1 MLKYVARRILQMIPV
16 FIGVTLILFALR
28 VPGFLPG
35 DPIKLIAGERP
46 LPEGTRRQ
54 VIAENHLDDPVY
66 IQYYEY
72 IKGISKGF
80 QFKWVDGKPVN
91 QIDLGNSY
99 QKNRPVK
106 QILFD
111 KFGNTFRLAF
121 AAILVEIII
130 GLLAGIISAVKQFSF
145 WDVVVTLST
154 SILVSVPVF
163 WLGLLLQMF
172 FGIQLRNWT
181 GGAVSLPITGMGSP
195 PDVSHLI
202 LPAITLASVSTAYV
216 ARIMRSQMLE
226 AMGQDYIRTAMAKGL
241 TQRAV
246 VFRHALKNALIPV
259 VTFIGIDLGTLMG
272 GAILTESV
280 FSWPGVG
287 REIYL
292 AVTQRD
298 WPVVMGGVIVIVLIV
313 MIVNLLVDI
322 SYAWLDPRIRYGGAA
337 E

>member
-16 FIGVTLILFALR
+16 FLGVTFILFALR
-28 VPGFLPG
+28 IPGFLPG
-35 DPIKLIAGERP
+35 DPIQLIVGERTLTP
-46 LPEGTRRQ
+46 ALRAQIE
-54 VIAENHLDDPVY
+54 EKNHLDESVPA
-66 IQYYEY
+66 QYAWYVSG
-72 IKGISKGF
+72 ILKGDFG
-80 QFKWVDGKPVN
+80 D
-91 QIDLGNSY
+91 SY
-99 QKNRPVK
+99 QKSRPVRD
-106 QILFD
+106 ILFD
-111 KFGNTFRLAF
+111 KFPNTFRLAF
-121 AAILVEIII
+121 AAILVEIIVGI
-130 GLLAGIISAVKQFSF
+130 GAGIISAVKQYSF
-145 WDVVVTLST
+145 WDVLVTLST

-172 FGIQLRNWT
+172 FGIKLKQWT
-181 GGAVSLPITGMGSP
+181 GGAVFLPMSGMGDP
-195 PDVSHLI
+195 PDLVHLV

-241 TQRAV
+241 TERAV
-246 VFRHALKNALIPV
+246 VFKHALKNALIPV
-259 VTFIGIDLGTLMG
+259 VTYVGIDLGALMG

-292 AVTQRD
+292 AVMQRD
-298 WPVVMGGVIVIVLIV
+298 WPVVMGGVIIIVLIV

-322 SYAWLDPRIRYGGAA
+322 SYAVLDPRIRYGGAA

>member
-16 FIGVTLILFALR
+16 FLGVTFILFALR
-28 VPGFLPG
+28 IPGFLPG
-35 DPIKLIAGERP
+35 DPIQLIVGERTLTP
-46 LPEGTRRQ
+46 ALRAQIE
-54 VIAENHLDDPVY
+54 EKNHLDESVPA
-66 IQYYEY
+66 QYAWYVS
-72 IKGISKGF
+72 GILQGDF
-80 QFKWVDGKPVN
+80 GD
-91 QIDLGNSY
+91 SY
-99 QKNRPVK
+99 QKSRPVRD
-106 QILFD
+106 ILFD
-111 KFGNTFRLAF
+111 KFPNTFRLAF
-121 AAILVEIII
+121 AAILVEIIVGI
-130 GLLAGIISAVKQFSF
+130 GAGIISAVKQYSF
-145 WDVVVTLST
+145 WDVLVTLST

-172 FGIQLRNWT
+172 FGIKLKQWT
-181 GGAVSLPITGMGSP
+181 GGAVFLPMSGMGDP
-195 PDVSHLI
+195 PDLVHLV

-241 TQRAV
+241 TERAV
-246 VFRHALKNALIPV
+246 VFKHALKNALIPV
-259 VTFIGIDLGTLMG
+259 VTYVGIDLGALMG

-292 AVTQRD
+292 AVMQRD
-298 WPVVMGGVIVIVLIV
+298 WPVVMGGVIIIVLIV

-322 SYAWLDPRIRYGGAA
+322 SYAVLDPRIRYGGAA

>member
-16 FIGVTLILFALR
+16 FLGVTLILFMLR
-28 VPGFLPG
+28 IPGFLPG
-35 DPIKLIAGERP
+35 DPIKLIAGEKP

-54 VIAENHLDDPVY
+54 IIEENHLDDPIY
-66 IQYYEY
+66 EQYYWY
-72 IKGISKGF
+72 ISGIAQGDF
-80 QFKWVDGKPVN
+80 GD
-91 QIDLGNSY
+91 SY
-99 QKNRPVK
+99 QKNRPVVD
-106 QILFD
+106 ILWD
-111 KFGNTFRLAF
+111 KFPNTFRLAF
-121 AAILVEIII
+121 AAIFVEVLV
-130 GLLAGIISAVKQFSF
+130 GLFAGIISAVKQYSF
-145 WDVVVTLST
+145 WDVLVTLST

-172 FGIQLRNWT
+172 FGIQIRKWT
-181 GGAVSLPITGMGSP
+181 GGAFSLPITGMGNP
-195 PDVSHLI
+195 PDLIHLI

-241 TQRAV
+241 TERAV
-246 VFRHALKNALIPV
+246 VFKHALKNALIPV
-259 VTFIGIDLGTLMG
+259 VTYLGIDLGALMG

-280 FSWPGVG
+280 FSWPGMG

-292 AVTQRD
+292 AVMQRD

-313 MIVNLLVDI
+313 MVVNLAVDI
-322 SYAWLDPRIRYGGAA
+322 SYAVLDPRIRYGGAA